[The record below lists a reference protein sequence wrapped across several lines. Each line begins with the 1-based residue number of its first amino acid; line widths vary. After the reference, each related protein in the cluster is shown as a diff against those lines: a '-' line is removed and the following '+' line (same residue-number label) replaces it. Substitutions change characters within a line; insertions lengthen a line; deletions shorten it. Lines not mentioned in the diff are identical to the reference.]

1 MPSFGETFI
10 GAAGIVLALT
20 GAAGANAPRE
30 QRLHLQQ
37 RLTEQKA
44 ALEAIHAKQTGALE
58 ALDFFQRRA
67 RSSSAQAQALG
78 AKTALLEARW
88 NAVREDEREAKL
100 ALDVQLERLG
110 PRLNLLYRMRQHP
123 PVELL
128 LAASDFSSLLWRS
141 EHLTA
146 IVYRDLELLA
156 EVKRMAAYHHLA
168 ASELGS
174 LRSVIERWKEAARG
188 EMDQAEQHQGEFRDL
203 LTSLQGEERRSDRM
217 IRELEAADRNL
228 AKLVDGF
235 GPGKAPSGFQTSKGR
250 LPFPAKGII
259 EVGFGRVVNPRFNTV
274 TVQKGVDIRAG
285 QGSPVFA
292 VADGKVAY
300 SGWLRGYGNLIILDH
315 GGGYYTLMAHLDSF
329 SKSVGDAVKRGAE
342 LGKVGDTGSVKGPYL
357 YFEIRK
363 GKEALDPAAWLS
375 ESAR

>member
-1 MPSFGETFI
+1 MPHFGERLI

-20 GAAGANAPRE
+20 GAARANAPQG
-30 QRLHLQQ
+30 QRFHLQQ

-67 RSSSAQAQALG
+67 RSSAAQAQALG
-78 AKTALLEARW
+78 AKRALLEARRET
-88 NAVREDEREAKL
+88 VRANERDAKL

-110 PRLNLLYRMRQHP
+110 PRLNLLYRIRQHP

-128 LAASDFSSLLWRS
+128 LSASDFSSLLWRS
-141 EHLTA
+141 QHLTA

-168 ASELGS
+168 AAELGS
-174 LRSVIERWKEAARG
+174 LRSVIEWWKEATRG
-188 EMDQAEQHQGEFRDL
+188 EMEQAEHHQSEFREL

-228 AKLVDGF
+228 AKLVGGF
-235 GPGKAPSGFQTSKGR
+235 GPGRAPSGFQSSKGR

-285 QGSPVFA
+285 QGSLVFA

-342 LGKVGDTGSVKGPYL
+342 VGKVGDTGSVKGPYL

>member
-1 MPSFGETFI
+1 MPSFGETLI
-10 GAAGIVLALT
+10 GAAAIALVLT
-20 GAAGANAPRE
+20 GAGRANAPQDQKLR
-30 QRLHLQQ
+30 LQQ
-37 RLTEQKA
+37 QLTEQKA

-67 RSSSAQAQALG
+67 RASFAQAQALG
-78 AKTALLEARW
+78 AKRALLETRW
-88 NAVREDEREAKL
+88 ETALANERDAKL
-100 ALDVQLERLG
+100 VLDAQLERLG
-110 PRLNLLYRMRQHP
+110 PRLNLLYRMRQRP

-128 LAASDFSSLLWRS
+128 LSASDFSSLLWRS
-141 EHLTA
+141 QHLTA
-146 IVYRDLELLA
+146 IVSRDLELLA
-156 EVKRMAAYHHLA
+156 EVKRMTAYHHLA
-168 ASELGS
+168 AAELGS
-174 LRSVIERWKEAARG
+174 LRSVMEWWKDAARG
-188 EMDQAEQHQGEFRDL
+188 EMEQAEQQQSEFRAL

-228 AKLVDGF
+228 AKLVAGF
-235 GPGKAPSGFQTSKGR
+235 GPGRAPSGFQSSKGR

-274 TVQKGVDIRAG
+274 TVQKGVDIRAS
-285 QGSPVFA
+285 QGSQVFA

-300 SGWLRGYGNLIILDH
+300 TGWLRGYGNLLILDH

-329 SKSVGDAVKRGAE
+329 AKSVGDAVKRGAE

-363 GKEALDPAAWLS
+363 GQEALDPAAWLS

>member
-1 MPSFGETFI
+1 MPSLGETLI
-10 GAAGIVLALT
+10 GAAGIALALT
-20 GAAGANAPRE
+20 GAGRANAPQD
-30 QRLHLQQ
+30 QRAHLQRQ
-37 RLTEQKA
+37 LTQQKA

-67 RSSSAQAQALG
+67 RASFAQAQALG
-78 AKTALLEARW
+78 AKRALLETRW
-88 NAVREDEREAKL
+88 ETALANERDAKL
-100 ALDVQLERLG
+100 ALDAQLERLG

-141 EHLTA
+141 QHLTA
-146 IVYRDLELLA
+146 IVSRDLELLA
-156 EVKRMAAYHHLA
+156 EVKRMTAYHHLA
-168 ASELGS
+168 AAELGS
-174 LRSVIERWKEAARG
+174 LRSVIEWWKDAARG
-188 EMDQAEQHQGEFRDL
+188 EMEHAEQQQSEFRAL

-228 AKLVDGF
+228 AKLVAGL
-235 GPGKAPSGFQTSKGR
+235 GPGRAPSGFQSAKGR

-274 TVQKGVDIRAG
+274 TVQKGVDIRAS
-285 QGSPVFA
+285 QGSQVFA

-300 SGWLRGYGNLIILDH
+300 TGWLRGYGNLIILDH

-329 SKSVGDAVKRGAE
+329 SKSVGDAIQRGTE

-363 GKEALDPAAWLS
+363 GQEALDPAAWLS